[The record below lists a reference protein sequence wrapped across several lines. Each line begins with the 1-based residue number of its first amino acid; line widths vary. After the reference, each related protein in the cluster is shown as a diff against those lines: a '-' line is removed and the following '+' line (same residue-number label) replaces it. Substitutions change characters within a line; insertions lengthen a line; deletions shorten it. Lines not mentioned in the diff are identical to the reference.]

1 MDALFGICTCAY
13 GFNYVIL
20 DLSHLMKNSVA
31 ERIADFLGVY
41 PPFNYLTHDE
51 LLRVAADVRVLSLEK
66 NKMVFQI
73 NDALHAYFY
82 VVASGVI
89 NLFTISDA
97 EETLLNR
104 CEPGDILGLRPFFAK
119 NNYMMSAKA
128 REESI
133 IYAIPID
140 TFRPFAL
147 TNTDVLDFLLQ
158 SFAST
163 ARGTATAGKAKLLND
178 SVQLNDGNTE
188 IQFFQS
194 LDYNR
199 SPMLVSPSNLVQQV
213 AQQMTDNLT
222 GCAVVQEKNMPI
234 GLVTDAD
241 IRAKIATGRFSPST
255 EVRNIMSPNLVTV
268 PENLSLAEAQLA
280 MLRHN
285 VSFLCVT
292 IDGSERS
299 PIRGVVSQHDLIAAQ
314 ANNPGVLIKEIK
326 RAATPSE
333 LKELR
338 EKLADF
344 IRISIDNKIPLS
356 HVSNIAGEVNIA
368 LIKRAIDLA
377 ILDFGSPPA
386 RFSWLSIG
394 SQGRKEQLL
403 LTDQDAFLVF
413 EDVAPEKYKEVKE
426 YFLRLAKRTDQIL
439 EEVGYAPS
447 PDGIVAG
454 NPLWCRSLS
463 DWLQQYE
470 EWMTNPGSKAESSYA
485 IFFDYELAYGESSLE
500 EAITEVIFRHTKNKK
515 FLALLATEALKR
527 PLPLSFF
534 KNFVL
539 EEDGPHKDLFDIK
552 NRGLLIYADM
562 ARVLSL
568 SLNIKG
574 INNTFARFRQLAMTE
589 SKYTDAYQNAAEAFQ
604 TLQKFRALNGLRN
617 GTNGQYLQI
626 EELSKNDRERLKNCF
641 LPLKD
646 LEEILKHKFQ
656 LTYFS

>member
-1 MDALFGICTCAY
+1 
-13 GFNYVIL
+13 
-20 DLSHLMKNSVA
+20 MKNSVA
-31 ERIADFLGVY
+31 ERIADFLGAY
-41 PPFNYLTHDE
+41 PPFNYLTFDE

-66 NKMVFQI
+66 NKLIFQM
-73 NDALHAYFY
+73 NDPLHAYFY

-104 CEPGDILGLRPFFAK
+104 CEAGDILGLRPFFAK

-133 IYAIPID
+133 VYAIPID

-147 TNTDVLDFLLQ
+147 TNTEVLDFLLQ

-163 ARGTATAGKAKLLND
+163 ARGTATAGKGKLLND
-178 SVQLNDGNTE
+178 NVHFSDSPTE

-194 LDYNR
+194 LDYSR
-199 SPMLVSPSNLVQQV
+199 TPVLVSPSHSVQQA

-222 GCAVVQEKNMPI
+222 GCAIVQEKNMPVGI
-234 GLVTDAD
+234 VTDAD
-241 IRAKIATGRFSPST
+241 LRAKVATGRFPAST
-255 EVRNIMSPNLVTV
+255 EVRNVMGAPVITV

-285 VSFLCVT
+285 VQFLCVT

-299 PIRGVVSQHDLIAAQ
+299 QIRGVVSQHDLIAAQ
-314 ANNPGVLIKEIK
+314 ANNPGVLVKEIK
-326 RAATPSE
+326 RAANPAE
-333 LKELR
+333 LKHLR
-338 EKLADF
+338 DKLADF
-344 IRISIDNKIPLS
+344 IRVSIDNKIPLS
-356 HVSNIAGEVNIA
+356 HISNIAGEVNIA

-377 ILDFGSPPA
+377 VLDFGSPPA

-403 LTDQDAFLVF
+403 LTDQDSFLVF
-413 EDVAPEKYKEVKE
+413 EDVAPEKYKEVKD
-426 YFLRLAKRTDQIL
+426 YFLRLSKQTVQIL

-447 PDGIVAG
+447 PDGNVAS

-463 DWLQQYE
+463 DWTKQYE
-470 EWMTNPGSKAESSYA
+470 EWMTNPGSKSESSHA
-485 IFFDYELAYGESSLE
+485 IFFDYELAYGETSLE
-500 EAITEVIFRHTKNKK
+500 EAITEEIFRHTKGNKK
-515 FLALLATEALKR
+515 FMALLATEALKR

-534 KNFVL
+534 KGFNL
-539 EEDGPHKDLFDIK
+539 EEEGPHKDLFDVK

-574 INNTFARFRQLAMTE
+574 INNTFARFRQLSMTE
-589 SKYTDAYQNAAEAFQ
+589 SKYTDIYQNAAEAFQ
-604 TLQKFRALNGLRN
+604 ALQKFRALNGLRN
-617 GTNGQYLQI
+617 GTEGQFIAL
-626 EELSKNDRERLKNCF
+626 EELSKPDRERLKNCF

-646 LEEILKHKFQ
+646 LEDILKSKFQ